1 MPASPDI
8 EFLSLPLE
16 MWSTTVTTLLIRIRV
31 LFSRHPAASMTKPR
45 FLLSVTSDNNDFQIE
60 QVKTAHQAAGQAGV
74 EIEVQCARD
83 DGILQSQQLLDKIQA
98 SVDLRP
104 NAILL
109 EPAGST
115 TLPQVARAAA
125 AAGIGWALL
134 SRNADYLKELRSTY
148 RVPAF
153 VVAPDHHKIGC
164 IQGRQLAALLPR
176 GGLVLYIQGPS
187 KSLAAQQRYAGL
199 LETKPENIQLRL
211 LKAHW
216 TESSAHKAVTSW
228 LSLSTSRGDEIT
240 ALCAQDDSMAL
251 GARKAFAECTHKSHE
266 FWLKIPF
273 LGIDGMPKTGQ
284 AWVRS
289 GLLTATIFNPPT
301 SGIAI
306 RLMAEFIE
314 RGTMP
319 PLCTVTEAR
328 SIPAIEELTR
338 SVRKASAS

>member
-187 KSLAAQQRYAGL
+187 KSLAAQQ
-199 LETKPENIQLRL
+199 
-211 LKAHW
+211 AHW